1 MSVLAPLMDRYPQR
15 LLQRLA
21 PLIKIYLDPSL
32 PEPFKTSIV
41 TTAEH
46 SNVDNRV
53 WSHDGVIVSFV
64 DDLNQPDLE
73 TASASPLD
81 PDLDLFPNGILLE
94 KWLEKYCNA
103 IPMVFLLA
111 VHFTSDH
118 DEIWWADHLLALR
131 KQLVEL
137 GSQIVVMV
145 CSGDGR
151 EAEDRQ
157 RLQVLQSL
165 THLPDDAVFFVPSAT
180 AVPKVMRV
188 INSCFPQWALSFY
201 GKKLAKV
208 QNRNSKFY
216 NMKTNEFDTEIV
228 LTPKFLE
235 TRNLFKQGIL
245 AQYYMTPKWSLA
257 IKHLENG
264 YNTLVEIISEC
275 FAGKFAADY
284 PLTSHDIIVYA
295 LFRRLL
301 DIAAFHIF
309 RGYLAVGNP
318 ETALKKHAVHIKIC
332 NDITRSQYG
341 DNVTLATRQCQYW
354 TATQYE
360 LLADYLVEAG
370 AIGLLKGD
378 DNLVPFYGGMRYALD
393 STTQMDVFTDPVF
406 AYLHAYNLVAQLLLD
421 GIEVRDYMVGYE
433 TDIEEYRRRLLTKA
447 IESASRDSFK
457 KQIDPR
463 GTTLLYLHWLLAN
476 HTSAKTKAQDLYR
489 KSIAYVDDNSDLAGL
504 MREKLVVNES
514 GAKKIVE
521 LLKLPG
527 TRGGHGTPLSVNI
540 SEATK
545 VAVSPVDLVKVDVDI
560 VNQSLAHHTFMYDTC
575 VIQITLTPNVDL
587 QYLQLVV
594 NVPVLLVVNHVTAE
608 YTGGEILVKNDA
620 SATQTLP
627 QIVENGTANLLLLG
641 KDSVVLHYV
650 FCPEKLGTF
659 KVTSVATDAT
669 LTLGQAV
676 VTSNQ
681 NIGDFNKHQSYL
693 KFYGKDGVKNV
704 RTSDANWSQIT
715 VKPLQPKITIDA
727 VNKDIGDIVIGETV
741 NLDFKINFQHPST
754 HKFEGSVLL
763 APRIAVTL
771 EHEFDKDL
779 RIRVYWEGHKDDEL
793 LDLSESIAGDGSIEL
808 VRKLF
813 VQVQNPVTRIATPT
827 DATVQIQISSE
838 ISVEGITLEHDLA
851 SYEMPLIPLFAHE
864 IKYSIVPRYGED
876 DETYMPSSFIIND
889 DTTQLGLPLVSRLW
903 QARLQVTPVDDVE
916 IVKTTFD
923 IRQSNN
929 EISLEIVGETKGLTQ
944 DFTTTSKTGFSHRTV
959 LVFTTAKV
967 FWRKKGREIVNE
979 HTTREWEVNLPM
991 LDPRVLL
998 STKRDGENAHLR
1010 YVLENPTPR
1019 VFTFTTT
1026 MDTKNYDFSDPRNI
1040 VPSKQPPFP
1049 VMPFSR
1055 HVMDWYVKGSGD
1067 LPELKTFDVNYKV
1080 LLTTL
1085 VVD

>member
-1 MSVLAPLMDRYPQR
+1 MDRYPQR

-21 PLIKIYLDPSL
+21 PLVKIHLDPSL

-41 TTAEH
+41 TTADH

-53 WSHDGVIVSFV
+53 WGHDGVIISYV
-64 DDLNQPDLE
+64 DDLNQPGLE
-73 TASASPLD
+73 PASASPLD
-81 PDLDLFPNGILLE
+81 PDLDLFPNGLLLE

-103 IPMVFLLA
+103 IPMVFILA
-111 VHFTSDH
+111 LQFTADH
-118 DEIWWADHLLALR
+118 DEILWADHILALR
-131 KQLVEL
+131 KELVAV

-145 CSGDGR
+145 CSSDSK
-151 EAEDRQ
+151 ETDDRQ
-157 RLQVLQSL
+157 RLQVLQNL
-165 THLPDDAVFFVPSAT
+165 THLPDDAVYYVSAPT

-188 INSCFPQWALSFY
+188 ITSCFPQWALMFY
-201 GKKLAKV
+201 GKKLARI
-208 QNRNSKFY
+208 QQRSGKFY
-216 NMKTNEFDTEIV
+216 NMKTNDVDTEII

-235 TRNLFKQGIL
+235 TRNLFKQGFL
-245 AQYYMTPKWSLA
+245 AQFYMTPKWSLA

-275 FAGKFAADY
+275 FAGKFAEDY
-284 PLTSHDIIVYA
+284 PLTSHDIFLYA

-301 DIAAFHIF
+301 DVSAFHIF

-360 LLADYLVEAG
+360 LLADYLTQAG

-378 DNLVPFYGGMRYALD
+378 DNLIPFYGGMRYALD

-406 AYLHAYNLVAQLLLD
+406 AYLHAYNLVAQLLLE
-421 GIEVRDYMVGYE
+421 GVQVRDYMAGYE
-433 TDIEEYRRRLLTKA
+433 TDIEEYRKRLLKKA
-447 IESASRDSFK
+447 IDGAARDSFK
-457 KQIDPR
+457 TQIDPR
-463 GTTLLYLHWLLAN
+463 GTTALYLCWLLAT
-476 HTSAKTKAQDLYR
+476 HTSAESQAQELYQ
-489 KSIAYVDDNSDLAGL
+489 KSIAQVDDNSDLAGL
-504 MREKLVVNES
+504 MREKLVVGEN
-514 GAKKIVE
+514 GAKKIID

-527 TRGGHGTPLSVNI
+527 TRRGHGSSLTINI
-540 SEATK
+540 SEPTK
-545 VAVSPVDLVKVDVDI
+545 VTMSPVDLVKVDVDI
-560 VNQSLAHHTFMYDTC
+560 VNQSLEHQTFMYDNC
-575 VIQITLTPNVDL
+575 VIQITLTPNIDL

-594 NVPVLLVVNHVTAE
+594 DVPVLLVVNHATID
-608 YTGGEILVKNDA
+608 YTGGEILVKNDL
-620 SATQTLP
+620 SLTPKLP
-627 QIVENGTANLLLLG
+627 QSIENGTANLLLLG
-641 KDSVVLHYV
+641 KEPVVLQYV
-650 FCPEKLGTF
+650 FCAEKLGTI
-659 KVTSVATDAT
+659 KVGSVAINAT
-669 LTLGQAV
+669 LTLGQAKV
-676 VTSNQ
+676 IANQ
-681 NIGDFNKHQSYL
+681 NIEGFRKHQSYL
-693 KFYGKDGVKNV
+693 RFYGEDGVKNV
-704 RTSDANWSQIT
+704 RAPDANFSQIT
-715 VKPLQPKITIDA
+715 VKPLQPKVTIDA
-727 VNKDIGDIVIGETV
+727 INKDIGDIIIGETA
-741 NLDFKINFQHPST
+741 NLDFKIKFQHPSS
-754 HKFEGSVLL
+754 HKFVGSVLL

-779 RIRVYWEGHKDDEL
+779 RIRVYWEGLKDDES
-793 LDLSESIAGDGSIEL
+793 LDLGDFIADDGSSEI

-813 VQVQNPVTRIATPT
+813 VQVQNPVTRIPPPT

-838 ISVEGITLEHDLA
+838 VSVEGTTLEQDLA
-851 SYEMPLIPLFAHE
+851 LYELPLMPLFAEE
-864 IKYSIVPRYGED
+864 IKYSIVPRYGEN
-876 DETYMPSSFIIND
+876 DETYMPSPFIID
-889 DTTQLGLPLVSRLW
+889 DDATQLGLPLVSRLW
-903 QARLQVTPVDDVE
+903 QARLQVTPVDEVE
-916 IVKTTFD
+916 IVKATFD
-923 IRQSNN
+923 IKQSNN
-929 EISLEIVGETKGLTQ
+929 EISLDIVGDTNGLTQ

-967 FWRKKGREIVNE
+967 YWKKKGRDIVNE

-998 STKRDGENAHLR
+998 CTSEEGDVTHLR

-1026 MDTKNYDFSDPRNI
+1026 MDTHHWDFSDPRNV

-1055 HVMDWYVKGSGD
+1055 HTMDWYVKGTGT